1 MLRNAGFKII
11 TKDEKIKRAM
21 TDKELSAINTQK
33 HVTAVDNDDEQTM
46 ARNAYEQVNELL
58 QLPDAVAK
66 DNPELF
72 TKNSRLQQHFNIC
85 KYVQVD
91 EAELNNRMH
100 MKDSFKILKLRSNEN
115 KIKTYKEMQQAFTC
129 ADSLDNISIPENIE
143 QLYLNYKNVI
153 GSRLK
158 TVYDFTKIQ
167 DVRNCMVS
175 IGQSLF
181 GYSFYKKVGQD
192 KKDSYMN
199 GKRIRKLTAIYDYD
213 IEFIQHN
220 TDLSKYRHGDMRD
233 KDGLQK
239 PTIDYAKILDSM

>member
-1 MLRNAGFKII
+1 
-11 TKDEKIKRAM
+11 
-21 TDKELSAINTQK
+21 
-33 HVTAVDNDDEQTM
+33 
-46 ARNAYEQVNELL
+46 
-58 QLPDAVAK
+58 
-66 DNPELF
+66 
-72 TKNSRLQQHFNIC
+72 
-85 KYVQVD
+85 
-91 EAELNNRMH
+91 
-100 MKDSFKILKLRSNEN
+100 
-115 KIKTYKEMQQAFTC
+115 MQQAFTC

-181 GYSFYKKVGQD
+181 GYSFYKKVERVD
-192 KKDSYMN
+192 KSVMVN
-199 GKRIRKLTAIYDYD
+199 GKRVRERATIYDYD

-220 TDLSKYRHGDMRD
+220 TDLSKYRHKDMRD